1 MTTGLLTSVRRDLQ
15 YLGTGARIL
24 MRMRKMLSNDFT
36 AANLIEQWAE
46 RTPDKE
52 AIRFEGRSIS
62 YAELDAAGNRF
73 AQWARG
79 AGVGHGDVV
88 AVLMENRPDYMACWL
103 GLAKV
108 GAIGAL
114 INTNLTG
121 GPLAHCLQVSDAR
134 HLVLG
139 EELRDS
145 YLGVRDQLE
154 TQPEVWLLRDDSRDG
169 SGDDAPL
176 EPGWHDLGAALAAC
190 SSETDRSL
198 RKELSPKDKLFYIY
212 TSGTT
217 GNPKAANI
225 SHHRF
230 LYISAAFSGM
240 ARASAQDRMYVVL
253 PLYHSAGGMCAVGL
267 TFAAGGTVVLR
278 RRFSASQFW
287 EDCRR
292 EGVTLFQYIGELCR
306 YLLNVPPEMGENEHQ
321 LRLCIGNGLRP
332 DIWEEFQDRFAIPQ
346 ILEFY
351 GATEGNV
358 ALFNAD
364 GKVGAIG
371 RMSPLMQ
378 RIMKIKLVRF
388 DDEKEEPMRGRDG
401 FCIECATGE
410 PGEAIGLIPKDP
422 NAPVGHFE
430 GYTDEKAT
438 AKKVLRDVF
447 EKGDSWFRTGDL
459 MRRDAE
465 GYFYFVDR
473 IGDTFRWKGEN
484 VSTNEVSEVL
494 GRQPGVREANVY
506 GVDVPGADGRA
517 GMASLVV
524 DPDFDLK
531 RFREAI
537 HAELAAYA
545 RPLFI
550 RLQREMEITGTF
562 KHRKVDLVKD
572 GFDPQRI
579 PDLLYFDDPESGA
592 FVTLDVPTYERIVNG
607 QVRI

>member
-1 MTTGLLTSVRRDLQ
+1 MVTSLVGSIRRDVQ
-15 YLGTGARIL
+15 YLGTGVRIL
-24 MRMRKMLSNDFT
+24 MKMRSMLSDDFT
-36 AANLIEQWAE
+36 AADLIEQWAR
-46 RTPDKE
+46 RTPDAE
-52 AIRFEGRSIS
+52 AVRFEGRGLS
-62 YAELDAAGNRF
+62 YAELDAAGNRI
-73 AQWARG
+73 ANWAHATGIR
-79 AGVGHGDVV
+79 HGDVV

-108 GAIGAL
+108 GAVGAL
-114 INTNLTG
+114 INTNLAG
-121 GPLAHCLQVSDAR
+121 SPLAHCLQVSKAQ

-139 EELRDS
+139 DELRDAFV
-145 YLGVRDQLE
+145 GARDLLE
-154 TQPEVWLLRDDSRDG
+154 EVPQVWLHRDG
-169 SGDDAPL
+169 DKEPPPL
-176 EPGWHDLGAALAAC
+176 EPGWNDLDAALAE
-190 SSETDRSL
+190 SSPSAGREL
-198 RKELSPKDKLFYIY
+198 RADLSPKDKLFYIY

-240 ARASAQDRMYVVL
+240 AKATARDRMYVVL

-267 TFAAGGTVVLR
+267 TIAAGGTVVLR
-278 RRFSASQFW
+278 RKFSASQFW

-292 EGVTLFQYIGELCR
+292 ERVTLFQYIGELCR
-306 YLLNVPPEMGENEHQ
+306 YLLNAPPEMGENEHR

-371 RMSPLMQ
+371 RMSPLM
-378 RIMKIKLVRF
+378 RRLMKIKLVRF
-388 DDEKEEPMRGRDG
+388 DNEIEEPVRGASG
-401 FCIECATGE
+401 FCIECSPGE

-422 NAPVGHFE
+422 NAPVGQFE
-430 GYTDEKAT
+430 GYTDPAAS
-438 AKKVLRDVF
+438 AKKILHDVF

-459 MRRDAE
+459 MRFDDE
-465 GYFYFVDR
+465 GYYYFVDR

-484 VSTNEVSEVL
+484 VSTNEVAEVL

-506 GVDVPGADGRA
+506 GVNVPGADGRA

-524 DPDFDLK
+524 DPEFDLK
-531 RFREAI
+531 SFREAI
-537 HAELAAYA
+537 HRELAAYA

-562 KHRKVDLVKD
+562 KHRKVELVKE
-572 GFDPQRI
+572 GFDPGRI
-579 PDLLYFDDPESGA
+579 PDLLYFDDPTEAA
-592 FVTLDVPTYERIVNG
+592 FMTLDTATYERITNG

>member
-1 MTTGLLTSVRRDLQ
+1 MAAGLLTSMRRDLQ

-24 MRMRKMLSNDFT
+24 MRMRKMVSNEFT
-36 AANLIEQWAE
+36 AANIIEQWAE
-46 RTPDKE
+46 QTPDKE

-62 YAELDAAGNRF
+62 YAELNAAGNRF
-73 AQWARG
+73 ADWARG

-88 AVLMENRPDYMACWL
+88 ALLMENRPDYMACWL

-108 GAIGAL
+108 GAVGAL
-114 INTNLTG
+114 INTNLSG
-121 GPLAHCLQVSDAR
+121 GPLAHCLQVSEAR

-139 EELRDS
+139 DELRDA

-154 TQPEVWLLRDDSRDG
+154 IQPEVWLVRDG
-169 SGDDAPL
+169 ENEAAPL
-176 EPGWHDLGAALAAC
+176 EPGWHDLDEALANA
-190 SSETDRSL
+190 SSATDREL
-198 RKELSPKDKLFYIY
+198 RASLSPKDKLFYIY

-225 SHHRF
+225 SHTRF

-240 ARASAQDRMYVVL
+240 AKASAQDRMYVVL
-253 PLYHSAGGMCAVGL
+253 PLYHSAGGMCAIGL

-287 EDCRR
+287 QDCRDER
-292 EGVTLFQYIGELCR
+292 VTLFQYIGELCR
-306 YLLNVPPEMGENEHQ
+306 YLLNVPPEMGENDHQ

-332 DIWEEFQDRFAIPQ
+332 DIWEEFQERFAIPQ
-346 ILEFY
+346 IVEFY

-358 ALFNAD
+358 ALFNAE

-371 RMSPLMQ
+371 RMSALMK

-388 DDEKEEPMRGRDG
+388 DNELEEPIRGDDG
-401 FCIECATGE
+401 FCRECAPGE
-410 PGEAIGLIPKDP
+410 AGEAIGLIPKDP

-438 AKKVLRDVF
+438 AKKVMHDVF

-459 MRRDAE
+459 MRCDEE

-524 DPDFDLK
+524 DADFDLK
-531 RFREAI
+531 RLREVI

-572 GFDPQRI
+572 GFDPEQI
-579 PDLLYFDDPESGA
+579 PDLLYFDDPEAGA
-592 FVTLDVPTYERIVNG
+592 FVTLDTATHQRIVGG